1 MRLASLRLAPATTP
15 PHMVTLILLTAGTT
29 VTLNMFLP
37 SLAHIAEHFGVS
49 YAAAGWLV
57 SGYLGVTALLQLLI
71 GPLSDRFGRRPVLL
85 VCLVLFLVASIGC
98 LTAQDFATLLG
109 FRLLQG
115 AMIAGSALSPAIVR
129 DLLPAPEAAS
139 RIGYIATAMAVGPI
153 LGPSIGG
160 LLDAG
165 FGWRA
170 SFALYAL
177 IAVGLIARVWTDLG
191 ETNRTRSADFGKQF
205 REYPELLRSRRFWG
219 CALCMAFSVG
229 GFFAFI
235 AGAPLIA
242 RDVLGIQPATL
253 GLALG
258 SITTGFALGA
268 FLSGRYASRVGL
280 TGMMLAGRIAACAG
294 LAAGFLLALGGH
306 VSILSVFGST
316 IFVGL
321 GNGLTMPSANAGA
334 VSVRPRLA
342 GSAAGL
348 SGALNVGGGA
358 AITAVTTAILSESP
372 SAATLLGLMLGI
384 VSLGLLAAL
393 YVRWV
398 DRREASAGGVA
409 LGMASGPAGA
419 PAGRGAA
426 GR

>member
-1 MRLASLRLAPATTP
+1 MRFPAATTP
-15 PHMVTLILLTAGTT
+15 PHIVTLILLTAGTT

-49 YAAAGWLV
+49 YGAAGWLV
-57 SGYLGVTALLQLLI
+57 SGYLGVTALLQLII

-85 VCLVLFLVASIGC
+85 TCLLVFLVASIGC
-98 LTAQDFATLLG
+98 FTAQSFEALLA

-129 DLLPAPEAAS
+129 DLLPPSEAAS

-153 LGPSIGG
+153 LGPSVGG

-170 SFALYAL
+170 SFGLYAL
-177 IAVGLIARVWTDLG
+177 IAAGLIALVWRDLG
-191 ETNRTRSADFGKQF
+191 ETNATRSADFGRQF

-242 RDVLGIQPATL
+242 QAVLGISPAAL
-253 GLALG
+253 GIALG
-258 SITTGFALGA
+258 SITTGFAAGA
-268 FLSGRYASRVGL
+268 FLSGRYAARVGL
-280 TGMMLAGRIAACAG
+280 TGMMMAGRVAACAG
-294 LAAGFLLALGGH
+294 IAVGLGLALWGH
-306 VSILSVFGST
+306 VSVVSVFGST
-316 IFVGL
+316 IFLGF

-348 SGALNVGGGA
+348 AGALNVGGGA
-358 AITAVTTAILSESP
+358 AITAGVTYVIAREPRASV
-372 SAATLLGLMLGI
+372 LLGLMLALALAG
-384 VSLGLLAAL
+384 LAAAF

-398 DRREASAGGVA
+398 DRREAAAGGLA
-409 LGMASGPAGA
+409 LELRRRPG
-419 PAGRGAA
+419 
-426 GR
+426 

>member
-1 MRLASLRLAPATTP
+1 MRFPAAATP
-15 PHMVTLILLTAGTT
+15 PHIVTLILLTAGTT

-37 SLAHIAEHFGVS
+37 SLAHIAERFGVS
-49 YAAAGWLV
+49 YGAAGWLV

-85 VCLVLFLVASIGC
+85 TCLCVFLVASVGC
-98 LTAQDFATLLG
+98 FTAQSFETLLA

-129 DLLPAPEAAS
+129 DLLPPEQAAS

-160 LLDAG
+160 LLDEG

-170 SFALYAL
+170 SFAVYAL
-177 IAVGLIARVWTDLG
+177 IAAGLIGLVWRDLG
-191 ETNRTRSADFGKQF
+191 ETNTTRSADFGKQF

-242 RDVLGIQPATL
+242 REALGLSPAELGI
-253 GLALG
+253 ALG
-258 SITTGFALGA
+258 SITTGFASGA
-268 FLSGRYASRVGL
+268 FLSGRYAGRVGL
-280 TGMMLAGRIAACAG
+280 TGMMMLGRCTACAG
-294 LAAGFLLALGGH
+294 IAAGLGLALAGH
-306 VSILSVFGST
+306 VSVISVFGAT
-316 IFVGL
+316 IFVGV

-348 SGALNVGGGA
+348 AGALNVGGGA
-358 AITAVTTAILSESP
+358 AITAGVTAAISRDPRVSV
-372 SAATLLGLMLGI
+372 LLGLMLALCLAG
-384 VSLGLLAAL
+384 LAAAF

-398 DRREASAGGVA
+398 DRREAATGGRA
-409 LGMASGPAGA
+409 LGMD
-419 PAGRGAA
+419 GRPG
-426 GR
+426 

>member
-1 MRLASLRLAPATTP
+1 MRFPAAVTP
-15 PHMVTLILLTAGTT
+15 PHIVTLILLTAGTT

-49 YAAAGWLV
+49 YGAAGWLV
-57 SGYLGVTALLQLLI
+57 SGYLGVTALLQLII

-85 VCLVLFLVASIGC
+85 VCLCLFLVASIGC
-98 LTAQDFATLLG
+98 FTAQSFGTLLA

-129 DLLPAPEAAS
+129 DLLPPSEAAS

-170 SFALYAL
+170 SFAVYAV
-177 IAVGLIARVWTDLG
+177 IAVGLIGLVWRDLG
-191 ETNRTRSADFGKQF
+191 ETNATRSADFGKQF

-242 RDVLGIQPATL
+242 REALGLSPAGLGI
-253 GLALG
+253 ALG
-258 SITTGFALGA
+258 SITTGFATGA
-268 FLSGRYASRVGL
+268 FVSGRYASRVGL
-280 TGMMLAGRIAACAG
+280 TGMMMLGRCAALAGVAAG
-294 LAAGFLLALGGH
+294 LGLALAGH
-306 VSILSVFGST
+306 VSVISVFGAT

-348 SGALNVGGGA
+348 AGALNVGGGA
-358 AITAVTTAILSESP
+358 AITAGVTAVISRDPRVSV
-372 SAATLLGLMLGI
+372 LLGLMLVLCLAG
-384 VSLGLLAAL
+384 LAAAV
-393 YVRWV
+393 YVRQV
-398 DRREASAGGVA
+398 DRREAAAGGHA
-409 LGMASGPAGA
+409 LGMSGRPG
-419 PAGRGAA
+419 
-426 GR
+426 